1 MSLDLF
7 SIFPL
12 TVGVRLN
19 VLKSNRKEESEILI
33 CQSACSLRGGG
44 AQVIDIPGVTREVNV
59 VQFQESDGLGSV
71 ICDIF
76 LYVCG
81 YLPTGQS
88 LYWRSNVEHRF
99 LFGKGLKIHSSL
111 PFCLKAG

>member
-33 CQSACSLRGGG
+33 CQSVCSLRGGG
-44 AQVIDIPGVTREVNV
+44 AQVIDVPG
-59 VQFQESDGLGSV
+59 
-71 ICDIF
+71 
-76 LYVCG
+76 
-81 YLPTGQS
+81 
-88 LYWRSNVEHRF
+88 
-99 LFGKGLKIHSSL
+99 
-111 PFCLKAG
+111 

>member
-19 VLKSNRKEESEILI
+19 VLKSDRKEESEILI

-44 AQVIDIPGVTREVNV
+44 AQVIDIPGVTRDVNV
-59 VQFQESDGLGSV
+59 VQFQESDGLGSA

-76 LYVCG
+76 LYGCVR
-81 YLPTGQS
+81 LPS
-88 LYWRSNVEHRF
+88 HRAKF
-99 LFGKGLKIHSSL
+99 VLEK
-111 PFCLKAG
+111 